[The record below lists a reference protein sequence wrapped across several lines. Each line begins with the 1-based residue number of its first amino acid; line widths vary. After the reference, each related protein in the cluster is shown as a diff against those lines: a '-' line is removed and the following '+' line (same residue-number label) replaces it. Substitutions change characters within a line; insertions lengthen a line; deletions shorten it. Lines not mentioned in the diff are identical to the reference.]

1 MIVKPLPL
9 LSLLLLLAF
18 WSQTL
23 PLIPSHVMC
32 ALDVSSL
39 DVPVPS
45 CLHPRATLS
54 QELEP
59 PPIADPRSAL
69 ERRPRNWPQQPP
81 VIPHSIRGIQVTKN
95 VNQCLGC
102 HSRTATHISGAPM
115 VSITH
120 FTDRDGQDLAA
131 VSPRRY
137 FCVKC
142 HVPQANTRP
151 AKISTF
157 QSIDQVLEQAIQLG
171 E

>member
-1 MIVKPLPL
+1 MNVRLLLPL
-9 LSLLLLLAF
+9 LALLLPL
-18 WSQTL
+18 TL
-23 PLIPSHVMC
+23 QAVPPSS
-32 ALDVSSL
+32 ATPEEEERRDLDAPAPDGL
-39 DVPVPS
+39 
-45 CLHPRATLS
+45 RTGGTLS
-54 QELEP
+54 REFQP
-59 PPIADPRSAL
+59 PPITDPRPEL
-69 ERRPRNWPQQPP
+69 ERRARNFPQQPP
-81 VIPHSIRGIQVTKN
+81 VIPHAIRGLQVDKR
-95 VNQCLGC
+95 VNQCLDC

-157 QSIDQVLEQAIQLG
+157 RSIDQVLEQAIRLG